1 MVLNNSIKLSI
12 KEIQIDMN
20 KLNKWNNFLAMCI
33 FKSYLDKINNKK
45 NNTYAQ
51 TVVKF
56 SQEELGEVIRDFIN
70 KKIKIKT
77 KYIQLKIFYLK

>member
-56 SQEELGEVIRDFIN
+56 S
-70 KKIKIKT
+70 
-77 KYIQLKIFYLK
+77 